1 MNIAEFPIPESSLNA
16 IEAISKENTI
26 EPTIPIDTYLQDAEN
41 LVLWAKDDL
50 NELAKVGINQQH
62 IDELRV
68 RIDICRKVQTYW
80 IHYKETQS
88 ELDKSWKKELQAG
101 KDIYRELVH
110 YFTYAFRNNEELSK
124 TLKRMKKANK
134 YSALIHSLAS
144 LSNLGSSHKDLLE
157 KVSFDFQLLERASNL
172 SNQLG
177 YLASKY
183 HVKNWDTKATKRF
196 RDKTYTYLKLCI
208 DEIRDAGKFVFRDN
222 KKRLRGYMIAYYLK
236 KNAEHRTN
244 KPVLR

>member
-26 EPTIPIDTYLQDAEN
+26 EPTIPIDIYLQDAEN

-62 IDELRV
+62 IDELEV

-101 KDIYRELVH
+101 KDLMRELLH
-110 YFTYAFRNNEELSK
+110 YFGYAFRNDHNLSK
-124 TLKRMKKANK
+124 KVKNARKNNRHH
-134 YSALIHSLAS
+134 ALIQN
-144 LSNLGSSHKDLLE
+144 LSNLAVIGHANKELLK
-157 KVSFDFQLLERASNL
+157 KVSFNFTLLDKADEL
-172 SNQLG
+172 SSQLG
-177 YLASKY
+177 PLSAKFKGNKLLV
-183 HVKNWDTKATKRF
+183 HENKVF

>member
-1 MNIAEFPIPESSLNA
+1 MNIAELNIPENSLKA
-16 IEAISKENTI
+16 IESISSKNTI

-50 NELAKVGINQQH
+50 NELAKVGINQKH
-62 IDELRV
+62 IDELVV
-68 RIDICRKVQTYW
+68 RIDICRRVQTCW

-101 KDIYRELVH
+101 KDIYRDLVH
-110 YFTYAFRNNEELSK
+110 YFTYAFRNDEELSK
-124 TLKRMKKANK
+124 NLKRMKKINKHVNLFQTLAN
-134 YSALIHSLAS
+134 
-144 LSNLGSSHKDLLE
+144 LSKLGDSHKDLLE
-157 KVSFDFQLLERASNL
+157 KVSFDMQLLEKASEL
-172 SNQLG
+172 SDSLG
-177 YLASKY
+177 LLAATY
-183 HVKNWDTKATKRF
+183 HINHLDIKENKRF

-208 DEIRDAGKFVFRDN
+208 DEIRNAGKFVFRDN

-244 KPVLR
+244 KPALS